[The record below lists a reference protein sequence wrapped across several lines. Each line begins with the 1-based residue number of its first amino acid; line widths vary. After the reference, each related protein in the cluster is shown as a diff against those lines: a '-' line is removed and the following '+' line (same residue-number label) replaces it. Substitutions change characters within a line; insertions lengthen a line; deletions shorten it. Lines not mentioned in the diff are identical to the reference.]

1 MSKLLLVDGHSMLN
15 RAYYGVPKLTNSKG
29 LYTNAIYGF
38 LNIMLK
44 VLDDE
49 KPEYL
54 MVAFDLSAPTFRHKI
69 YDAYKGTRKPMDI
82 ELKQQVPVMK
92 EVLKAMGIPI
102 MEQEGLEADDIL
114 GTMAKRSEK
123 DGLEVCILSGD
134 RDLLQL
140 ATDKIKIK
148 LPHTVKGK
156 TTVEDM
162 YDKDVLNKYQVLP
175 EGIIELK
182 ALMGDSSDNIP
193 GVPRVGEKTATEL
206 VVKYGNIENL
216 KQHLDEITKKALH
229 QTLVDNFEMAELSKV
244 LATINIDA
252 DIPYNY
258 TDGKIGNIYT
268 EEAYEKFKELEFKNL
283 LGRFAEPSV
292 KSDFETEEI
301 KDIKKAHE
309 IFDEAKVCEK
319 SAYIIYTTKPDVL
332 NGNGKLTPL
341 EMMMLGEK
349 AKEITIERIEM
360 ILDANKKYIISCEGL
375 KEELLGL
382 LSLSKGRVFTTKL
395 KDTLWALDI
404 CECENLHD
412 VSLISYL
419 IDPTR
424 SKYEFSVEE
433 IFESGDKLLD
443 KLNELGQSSLYEEI
457 EKPLTYTLY
466 RMEKQGILVK
476 PQNLKE
482 LSISLSEQTE
492 ILKNKI
498 YEAAGEEFN
507 INSPKQ
513 LGEILFDKMGIEGGK
528 KTASGAYST
537 SAEVLEK
544 LSNEVP
550 MVKDILEYRTLAKLK
565 STYADGLS
573 EYIDSDNRIHTTF
586 QQTVTATGRLSST
599 EPNLQNIPIRY
610 ELGRTVR
617 KVFVPANGNIFIDA
631 DYSQIELRLL
641 AHMSGDESLIEDF
654 VDDKDIHSSTA
665 SKVFNVPFD
674 EVTSL
679 QRRNA
684 KAVNFGIV
692 YGISAFGLSQDI
704 NVSRKQAQ
712 EFIDSYFET
721 YPKIHEYLEGLKQSA
736 KETGYSVT
744 LYGRRRP
751 IPELMDKKMAQFG
764 QRVAMNAPIQG
775 TAADIMKIAMINV
788 EKALL
793 EAGLKAKMLLQVHDE
808 ILIECP
814 DYEKDQVREILTNEM
829 VNAAKLKVPLTVDV
843 HEGYNWYETK

>member
-38 LNIMLK
+38 LNILLK

-69 YDAYKGTRKPMDI
+69 YDAYKGTRKPMDQ
-82 ELKQQVPVMK
+82 ELREQVPVMK
-92 EVLKAMGIPI
+92 EVLTSMGIPI
-102 MEQEGLEADDIL
+102 MEKEGLEADDIL

-123 DGLEVCILSGD
+123 EGLDVCILSGD

-140 ATDKIKIK
+140 ASDKIKIK

-162 YDKDVLNKYQVLP
+162 YAKEVLEKYQVTP
-175 EGIIELK
+175 AGIIELK

-193 GVPRVGEKTATEL
+193 GVPKVGEKTATDL
-206 VVKYGNIENL
+206 VVKYGTIENL
-216 KQHLDEITKKALH
+216 KEHLDEITKKALH
-229 QTLVDNFEMAELSKV
+229 QTLTDNFELAELSKV

-252 DIPYNY
+252 DIPYSY
-258 TDGKIGNIYT
+258 ADGKIENIYT
-268 EEAYEKFKELEFKNL
+268 EAAYEKFKELEFKNL
-283 LGRFAEPSV
+283 LSRFETVSPASEYTLVSV
-292 KSDFETEEI
+292 KDNI
-301 KDIKKAHE
+301 KAKE
-309 IFDEAKVCEK
+309 IFNSAKHSKK
-319 SAYIIYTTKPDVL
+319 SAYTIYTTKVDVL

-341 EMMMLGEK
+341 ELMMMGDK
-349 AKEITIERIEM
+349 AKEITVDRVELIFDDNNKYDIVCDDLKQLM
-360 ILDANKKYIISCEGL
+360 LDYLKNAEGL
-375 KEELLGL
+375 I
-382 LSLSKGRVFTTKL
+382 FTSKL
-395 KDTLWALDI
+395 KDTLWALQIEETD
-404 CECENLHD
+404 NLHD
-412 VSLISYL
+412 VTLVSYV

-424 SKYEFSVEE
+424 SKYEFELE
-433 IFESGDKLLD
+433 QIYETGDKLLE
-443 KLNELGQSSLYEEI
+443 KLEELGEFSLYKDI

-466 RMEKQGILVK
+466 RMERQGILVK

-482 LSISLSEQTE
+482 LSASLSEQLS
-492 ILKNKI
+492 ILQKKI
-498 YEAAGEEFN
+498 YSAAGEEFN

-544 LSNEVP
+544 LSSTVP
-550 MVKDILEYRTLAKLK
+550 VVKDILEYRTLSKLK

-573 EYIDSDNRIHTTF
+573 EYIDMENKIHTTF

-599 EPNLQNIPIRY
+599 DPNLQNIPIRD
-610 ELGRTVR
+610 ELGRSVR
-617 KVFVPANGNIFIDA
+617 KVFVPNEGNVFIDA

-641 AHMSGDESLIEDF
+641 AHMSGDEGLIEDF
-654 VDDKDIHSSTA
+654 VEGKDIHASTA

-674 EVTSL
+674 EVTSI

-704 NVSRKQAQ
+704 NVSRKEAQ
-712 EFIDSYFET
+712 DFINSYFET
-721 YPKIHEYLEGLKQSA
+721 YPRVQKYLENLKETA
-736 KETGYSVT
+736 KEEGYSVT

-751 IPELMDKKMAQFG
+751 IPELMDKKLAQFG
-764 QRVAMNAPIQG
+764 LRVAMNAPIQG

-788 EKALL
+788 EKALIS
-793 EAGLKAKMLLQVHDE
+793 AGLKAKMLLQVHDE
-808 ILIECP
+808 ILIEAP
-814 DYEKDQVREILTNEM
+814 EAEKEQVRQILIDEM
-829 VNAAKLKVPLTVDV
+829 VNAASLKVPLTVDV
-843 HEGYNWYETK
+843 HEGYNWYDTK